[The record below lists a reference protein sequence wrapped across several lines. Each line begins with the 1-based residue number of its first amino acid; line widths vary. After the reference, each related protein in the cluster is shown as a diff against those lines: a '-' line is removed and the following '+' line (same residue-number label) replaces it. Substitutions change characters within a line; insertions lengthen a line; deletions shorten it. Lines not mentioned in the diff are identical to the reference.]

1 MLLITEFKQFCA
13 RLVLE
18 FYVIVLCDNLVE
30 LLKKALFKPFQT
42 VLQIVLLARVLGYNL
57 REGILD
63 PGLVIVGDVTIIEQV
78 ERLDWLDKVHMI
90 LLLLFF
96 CQLETRS
103 MEVSYVI
110 QVDFEM
116 LVDAQE
122 QLHTA
127 TIR

>member
-1 MLLITEFKQFCA
+1 MLLITEFKQFGA

-18 FYVIVLCDNLVE
+18 FYVTVLCDNLVE